1 MEHERARPFERL
13 SVPFEAARTREQLAA
28 MEPAT
33 TARSLLQ
40 VARGTYERL
49 GCTPHQQAE
58 QARLLALA

>member
-1 MEHERARPFERL
+1 
-13 SVPFEAARTREQLAA
+13 

-49 GCTPHQQAE
+49 GCTPHQQAV